1 MASHALRQA
10 RVLAL
15 CQALYT
21 SALSVDLTLTGL
33 VGYTLAPN
41 KALATLPFALIT
53 VASALTAIAAAFLIE
68 RLGRRP
74 AFCLGALA
82 CMAGGLVSVLAIWR
96 HDFVLFC
103 LGTALV
109 GVFQAFAR
117 FYRLAAAD
125 AAPLAEKPRAI
136 SAVLTGGVWRRCVA
150 PRSRPGART

>member
-96 HDFVLFC
+96 HDFVLFVSVRRWSEC
-103 LGTALV
+103 SRHSRASI
-109 GVFQAFAR
+109 AWPPPMPR
-117 FYRLAAAD
+117 RL
-125 AAPLAEKPRAI
+125 
-136 SAVLTGGVWRRCVA
+136 
-150 PRSRPGART
+150 PRSRGRYRPC